1 MPAPEQRNP
10 DPRCA
15 SGVHPHVLPTTP
27 ISVNNSQLD
36 PRLVET
42 VSRVLSVDPASIT
55 SDTSPR
61 NTAAWDSVAHIN
73 LVLELED
80 VFGVRFASEEIPT
93 LDSVAKLQVAIGRSD
108 AARA

>member
-1 MPAPEQRNP
+1 M
-10 DPRCA
+10 D
-15 SGVHPHVLPTTP
+15 
-27 ISVNNSQLD
+27 NSQLD

-42 VSRVLSVDPASIT
+42 VSQVLGLDRASIT
-55 SDTSPR
+55 PDTSPL

-93 LDSVAKLQVAIGRSD
+93 LDSVGKLQVAIGRSGT
-108 AARA
+108 ATSAN

>member
-1 MPAPEQRNP
+1 M
-10 DPRCA
+10 D
-15 SGVHPHVLPTTP
+15 
-27 ISVNNSQLD
+27 NSQLD

-42 VSRVLSVDPASIT
+42 VSQVLSLDRASIT
-55 SDTSPR
+55 PDTSPR

-93 LDSVAKLQVAIGRSD
+93 LDSVGKLQAAIGRSGT
-108 AARA
+108 ATSAS